1 MNYKRALKKESY
13 GKLKKIWNKLQ
24 NILGSNSVSN
34 ISSIISTIITA
45 CTAFKWLK
53 LNVGGEKAVADILDK
68 YFIVRIAWVFGVNG
82 SNFIK
87 TMLKVGS
94 NHDEVKVVDDQI
106 GTPTYT
112 FDLRSEERRVGKE
125 CRSRWSPYH

>member
-45 CTAFKWLK
+45 CTAFK
-53 LNVGGEKAVADILDK
+53 
-68 YFIVRIAWVFGVNG
+68 
-82 SNFIK
+82 
-87 TMLKVGS
+87 
-94 NHDEVKVVDDQI
+94 
-106 GTPTYT
+106 
-112 FDLRSEERRVGKE
+112 
-125 CRSRWSPYH
+125 